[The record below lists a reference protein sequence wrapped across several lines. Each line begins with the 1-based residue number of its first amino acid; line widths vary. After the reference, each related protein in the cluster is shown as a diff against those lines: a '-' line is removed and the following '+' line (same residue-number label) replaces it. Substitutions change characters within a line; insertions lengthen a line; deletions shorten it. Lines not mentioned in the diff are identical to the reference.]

1 MAKVSEALVAA
12 WDGKSPGTKHMID
25 TATRMGLRVHV
36 TTATDPKHGTAERWS
51 TCACKECD
59 EAQRKASNDARK
71 MTDAD
76 RVNAFLAAV
85 PGDGAAWWYAL
96 VKQGTDLLPRLG
108 RPWTSD
114 DFEQAIR
121 ERADKT
127 VDAATWGHLRN
138 IVDAARQFAFVLGAA
153 ERGDD
158 PDIPF

>member
-1 MAKVSEALVAA
+1 M
-12 WDGKSPGTKHMID
+12 
-25 TATRMGLRVHV
+25 
-36 TTATDPKHGTAERWS
+36 TDAKHGTPERWS

-59 EAQRKASNDARK
+59 EAQRKTSNDARK

-96 VKQGTDLLPRLG
+96 VKQGKEVLDKTQN
-108 RPWTSD
+108 RPPGD
-114 DFEQAIR
+114 G
-121 ERADKT
+121 T

>member
-1 MAKVSEALVAA
+1 M
-12 WDGKSPGTKHMID
+12 
-25 TATRMGLRVHV
+25 
-36 TTATDPKHGTAERWS
+36 TDAKHGTPERWS

-76 RVNAFLAAV
+76 RANAFLAAV
-85 PGDGAAWWYAL
+85 PGEGAAWWYAL
-96 VKQGTDLLPRLG
+96 VKQGKEVL
-108 RPWTSD
+108 
-114 DFEQAIR
+114 
-121 ERADKT
+121 DKT
-127 VDAATWGHLRN
+127 QNRPPGDGTVDKTTWGHLRN

>member
-1 MAKVSEALVAA
+1 
-12 WDGKSPGTKHMID
+12 MIIGR
-25 TATRMGLRVHV
+25 TEFQ
-36 TTATDPKHGTAERWS
+36 PKHGTPERWS

-59 EAQRKASNDARK
+59 EAQRKASNQARK

-85 PGDGAAWWYAL
+85 PGEGAAWWYAL
-96 VKQGTDLLPRLG
+96 VKQGADLLPKMSH
-108 RPWTSD
+108 PWTCD
-114 DFEQAIR
+114 VFEGYG
-121 ERADKT
+121 DKT